1 MRAILAIA
9 LNTFREAI
17 RDRIL
22 YLLLV
27 FALLMIAS
35 SRVIGMLTV
44 GDQDKIIKD
53 IGLAAIGLFG
63 VLTAIFVGVGL
74 VFKEIERRTIFT
86 IVTKPIHRHQFI
98 LGKYLGLVLTLLVNT
113 GVMTA
118 GFYALLALRGAASGR
133 LLIAVGLSFVEFL
146 VVTAIAVFFSS
157 FSTPILSG
165 IFTLSAFV
173 LGHLSWSLLLL
184 RDRIGTGLG
193 AFVCELLYRVIPN
206 LERFNVKA
214 EVVHGLDLPCARV
227 AWGALYGAGWSA
239 LILAA
244 AALIFTRRDFQ

>member
-9 LNTFREAI
+9 HNTFREAI

-27 FALLMIAS
+27 FALVMIAS
-35 SRVIGMLTV
+35 SRVVSVLTV
-44 GDQDKIIKD
+44 GDEDKIIKD
-53 IGLAAIGLFG
+53 LGLATIGLFG

-74 VFKEIERRTIFT
+74 VFKEIERRTIYT

-98 LGKYLGLVLTLLVNT
+98 VGKYLGLVLTLAVNT
-113 GVMTA
+113 AVMT
-118 GFYALLALRGAASGR
+118 GGYYALLFMRGTATPR
-133 LLIAVGLSFVEFL
+133 LLLAIGMSFVEFL

-165 IFTLSAFV
+165 IFTLSAYV

-184 RDRIGTGLG
+184 RDRIGEGFG
-193 AFVCELLYRVIPN
+193 ASLCVWLYRILPN

-214 EVVHGLDLPCARV
+214 EVVHGLVLPASQ
-227 AWGALYGAGWSA
+227 LGWSTVYGLA
-239 LILAA
+239 WTSLILVA
-244 AALIFTRRDFQ
+244 AALAFTRRDFQ

>member
-1 MRAILAIA
+1 MKAVVAIA

-35 SRVIGMLTV
+35 SRVVGILTV

-53 IGLAAIGLFG
+53 VGLAAIGLFG

-74 VFKEIERRTIFT
+74 VFKEIERRTIYT

-98 LGKYLGLVLTLLVNT
+98 FGKYLGLVLTLLVNT
-113 GVMTA
+113 GIMTA
-118 GFYALLALRGAASGR
+118 GYYALLIARGAASSR

-146 VVTAIAVFFSS
+146 VVTAIAIFFSS

-165 IFTLSAFV
+165 IFTLSSYV
-173 LGHLSWSLLLL
+173 LGHLSWSFLLLKE
-184 RDRIGTGLG
+184 RIGQGFGAGL
-193 AFVCELLYRVIPN
+193 CEILYRLLPN

-214 EVVHGLDLPCARV
+214 EVVHGLDLPAARV
-227 AWGALYGAGWSA
+227 IWGALYGLGWTSLILVASA
-239 LILAA
+239 LV
-244 AALIFTRRDFQ
+244 FSRRDFQ

>member
-1 MRAILAIA
+1 MKAILAIA

-35 SRVIGMLTV
+35 ARIVGMLTV

-53 IGLAAIGLFG
+53 VGLSAIGLFG

-74 VFKEIERRTIFT
+74 VFKEIERRTIYT

-98 LGKYLGLVLTLLVNT
+98 VGKYLGLVLTLAVNMA
-113 GVMTA
+113 VMTA
-118 GFYALLALRGAASGR
+118 GYYGLLLARGAASPR
-133 LLIAVGLSFVEFL
+133 LLAAIGLEFVELL
-146 VVTAIAVFFSS
+146 VMTAVALFFSS

-165 IFTLSAFV
+165 IFTLSTWV
-173 LGHLSWSLLLL
+173 LGHLSWSLMLL
-184 RDRIGTGLG
+184 RSRVGGGFG
-193 AFVCELLYRVIPN
+193 AALCEALYRVIPN
-206 LERFNVKA
+206 LERFNIKP
-214 EVVHGLDLPCARV
+214 EVVHGVALPAGRV
-227 AWGALYGAGWSA
+227 AWAAVYGVGWAG
-239 LILAA
+239 LILVGT
-244 AALIFTRRDFQ
+244 ALVFSRRDFQ

>member
-1 MRAILAIA
+1 MKAVLAIA
-9 LNTFREAI
+9 QNTFREAI

-27 FALLMIAS
+27 FALVMIAA
-35 SRVIGMLTV
+35 SRVVSVLTV

-53 IGLAAIGLFG
+53 LGLATIGLFG

-74 VFKEIERRTIFT
+74 VFKEIERRTIYT

-98 LGKYLGLVLTLLVNT
+98 VGKYLGLVLTLAVNT
-113 GVMTA
+113 AVMTA
-118 GFYALLALRGAASGR
+118 GFYALLLVRGSATPR
-133 LLIAVGLSFVEFL
+133 LLIAIGMSFVEFL

-165 IFTLSAFV
+165 IFTLSAYV

-184 RDRIGTGLG
+184 RDRIGEGFG
-193 AFVCELLYRVIPN
+193 ATLCEWLYRLLPN

-214 EVVHGLDLPCARV
+214 EVVHDLVLPASRV
-227 AWGALYGAGWSA
+227 GWSA
-239 LILAA
+239 FYGVAWTSLILVA
-244 AALIFTRRDFQ
+244 AALAFSRRDFQ

>member
-1 MRAILAIA
+1 MKAVLAIA
-9 LNTFREAI
+9 LNTFREAV
-17 RDRIL
+17 RDRVL

-35 SRVIGMLTV
+35 SRVVGVLTV

-53 IGLAAIGLFG
+53 VGLSAIGLFG

-74 VFKEIERRTIFT
+74 VFKEIERRTIYT

-98 LGKYLGLVLTLLVNT
+98 FGKYLGLVLTLAVNT
-113 GVMTA
+113 AVMTA
-118 GFYALLALRGAASGR
+118 GYYALLLSRGAASPR
-133 LLIAVGLSFVEFL
+133 LLIAIGLSFVEFL
-146 VVTAIAVFFSS
+146 VVTAMAIFFSS

-165 IFTLSAFV
+165 IFTLSAYV

-184 RDRIGTGLG
+184 RDRLGGGFGAGL
-193 AFVCELLYRVIPN
+193 CEWLFRLIPN

-214 EVVHGLDLPCARV
+214 EVVHGLALPASQV
-227 AWGALYGAGWSA
+227 AWSTVYGLGWTA
-239 LILAA
+239 LILVG
-244 AALIFTRRDFQ
+244 AALVFTRRDFQ